1 MYPSESQASIN
12 VELGIK
18 SFPLCTLQSYD
29 LLLNND
35 RKLVFHSTE
44 SPRLVKVM
52 VGPAF
57 VHQVYSLLSFEN
69 VGREI
74 LTGMRHRE
82 MNYSVT

>member
-1 MYPSESQASIN
+1 MYPTESLASIN

-18 SFPLCTLQSYD
+18 SFPLCTLQSED

-44 SPRLVKVM
+44 SQRLAKVM

-57 VHQVYSLLSFEN
+57 LHQVYSLLRFEY
-69 VGREI
+69 VGREV
-74 LTGMRHRE
+74 LTRMRHRE
-82 MNYSVT
+82 MNYSAT